1 MVASENVVEWTG
13 RTFMDSDDAATKGES
28 STVRA
33 VDRAI
38 AILQCFTADK
48 PALSVL
54 DIQRR
59 VGLSRPT
66 LYRLLQTLAAT
77 GLVKAEG
84 DPQRFRLAHGVMEL
98 AHVWLA
104 GLNKVDV
111 ARPILEGLRE
121 ATGETAALFVLREQ
135 KRICVL
141 ELESHHALTIARG
154 VGDTGDITL
163 GASGK
168 AILAYLDEK
177 RRDAILD
184 KVTNKARR
192 DELIKALDIVRSRG
206 FATSHGEVIVGAIAF
221 AAPTFNHNG
230 EVAGC
235 VGVFGPQARVKDSD
249 IARFGALVM
258 QAANAIS
265 LQSGYGAAP
274 NAGGKQSRAR
284 KERGVA

>member
-1 MVASENVVEWTG
+1 
-13 RTFMDSDDAATKGES
+13 MDKEDAETKGEG

-54 DIQRR
+54 EIQRR

-104 GLNKVDV
+104 GLDKIDV
-111 ARPILEGLRE
+111 ARPILEQLRE
-121 ATGETAALFVLREQ
+121 STGETAALFVLREQ
-135 KRICVL
+135 KRICIL

-168 AILAYLDEK
+168 AILAYLDER

-184 KVTNKARR
+184 QVTKARR
-192 DELIKALDIVRSRG
+192 AELVKALEVVRSRG
-206 FATSHGEVIVGAIAF
+206 FATSHGEVFVGAVAL
-221 AAPTFNHNG
+221 AAPIFNHNG

-235 VGVFGPQARVKDSD
+235 LGVFGPRARVKDSD
-249 IARFGALVM
+249 ISRFGALVI

-265 LQSGYGAAP
+265 LQSGYRVG
-274 NAGGKQSRAR
+274 QDAR
-284 KERGVA
+284 SKPSKPRRERGVA

>member
-1 MVASENVVEWTG
+1 MVTDEVEA
-13 RTFMDSDDAATKGES
+13 RDDGAG

-54 DIQRR
+54 DIQKR

-66 LYRLLQTLAAT
+66 LYRLLQTLGAS
-77 GLVKAEG
+77 GLIKAEG

-104 GLNKVDV
+104 GLDKVDV
-111 ARPILEGLRE
+111 ARPILERLRDS
-121 ATGETAALFVLREQ
+121 TGETAALFVLREH

-168 AILAYLDEK
+168 AILAYLDDQ
-177 RRDAILD
+177 RRNAILD
-184 KVTNKARR
+184 QVAKPRR
-192 DELIKALDIVRSRG
+192 AELVKALEQVRSRG
-206 FATSHGEVIVGAIAF
+206 YAVSHGEVFVGAVAF

-235 VGVFGPQARVKDSD
+235 LGVFGPKARVRDAD
-249 IARFGALVM
+249 IPRFGAQVIE
-258 QAANAIS
+258 AANAVS
-265 LQSGYGAAP
+265 EQLGHRVDK
-274 NAGGKQSRAR
+274 AGGKQLKPRSDR
-284 KERGVA
+284 KRGVA

>member
-1 MVASENVVEWTG
+1 MASKET
-13 RTFMDSDDAATKGES
+13 TKDDGAA

-54 DIQRR
+54 EIQKR
-59 VGLSRPT
+59 VDLSRPT
-66 LYRLLQTLAAT
+66 LYRLLQTLGSS
-77 GLVKAEG
+77 GLIKAEG

-98 AHVWLA
+98 AHVWHA

-111 ARPILEGLRE
+111 ARPVLEQLRE
-121 ATGETAALFVLREQ
+121 STGETAALFVLREQ

-141 ELESHHALTIARG
+141 ELESHHALAIARG
-154 VGDTGDITL
+154 IGDTGDITL

-168 AILAYLDEK
+168 AILAFLDEG

-184 KVTNKARR
+184 QVAKGRR
-192 DELIKALDIVRSRG
+192 AELVRALEVVRSRG
-206 FATSHGEVIVGAIAF
+206 YAVSHGEVFVGAVAL

-235 VGVFGPQARVKDSD
+235 LGVFGPTARVKDAD
-249 IARFGALVM
+249 IARFSALVV
-258 QAANAIS
+258 QASNAIS
-265 LQSGYGAAP
+265 EQFGYRSDQSV
-274 NAGGKQSRAR
+274 GGKQSKPRKARA
-284 KERGVA
+284 

>member
-1 MVASENVVEWTG
+1 MAN
-13 RTFMDSDDAATKGES
+13 DDAEARDGT

-54 DIQRR
+54 EIQRR

-104 GLNKVDV
+104 GLDKVDV
-111 ARPILEGLRE
+111 TRPILEQLRE
-121 ATGETAALFVLREQ
+121 STGETAALFVLREQ

-168 AILAYLDEK
+168 AILAYLDES
-177 RRDAILD
+177 RRDAILAQ
-184 KVTNKARR
+184 VARARR
-192 DELIKALDIVRSRG
+192 AELVKALVTVRNRG
-206 FATSHGEVIVGAIAF
+206 FATSEGEVIVGAVAF

-235 VGVFGPQARVKDSD
+235 IGVF
-249 IARFGALVM
+249 
-258 QAANAIS
+258 
-265 LQSGYGAAP
+265 
-274 NAGGKQSRAR
+274 
-284 KERGVA
+284 

>member
-1 MVASENVVEWTG
+1 MAK
-13 RTFMDSDDAATKGES
+13 DDTEARDEGAA

-54 DIQRR
+54 EIQAR
-59 VGLSRPT
+59 VDLSRPT

-104 GLNKVDV
+104 GLNKVDAAKPV
-111 ARPILEGLRE
+111 LEKLRE
-121 ATGETAALFVLREQ
+121 DTGETAALFVLREQ

-168 AILAYLDEK
+168 AILAFLDEG
-177 RRDAILD
+177 RRNSILD
-184 KVTNKARR
+184 QVAKSRR
-192 DELIKALDIVRSRG
+192 AELAKALDVVRSRG
-206 FATSHGEVIVGAIAF
+206 FATSHGEVFVGAVAL

-235 VGVFGPQARVKDSD
+235 LGVFGPRARVKDAD
-249 IARFGALVM
+249 VPRFGALVTR
-258 QAANAIS
+258 AANEVS
-265 LQSGYGAAP
+265 LQYGYRPGQGSSSPPQGRRERGAA
-274 NAGGKQSRAR
+274 
-284 KERGVA
+284 

>member
-1 MVASENVVEWTG
+1 MEKDDVE
-13 RTFMDSDDAATKGES
+13 TKGEG

-84 DPQRFRLAHGVMEL
+84 DPQRFRLGHGVMEL

-104 GLNKVDV
+104 GLNEVDV
-111 ARPILEGLRE
+111 ARPILERLRE
-121 ATGETAALFVLREQ
+121 STGETAALFVRREQ

-141 ELESHHALTIARG
+141 ELESHHALTIVRG
-154 VGDTGDITL
+154 IGDAGDITV

-168 AILAYLDEK
+168 AILAYLDEG

-184 KVTNKARR
+184 RVTKTRR
-192 DELIKALDIVRSRG
+192 AELVKALEAARSRG
-206 FATSHGEVIVGAIAF
+206 FATSHGEVIVGAVAI
-221 AAPTFNHNG
+221 AAPIFNQNA
-230 EVAGC
+230 EVSGC
-235 VGVFGPQARVKDSD
+235 IGVFGPKARVKDSD
-249 IARFGALVM
+249 IPRFGALVIE
-258 QAANAIS
+258 AANAIS
-265 LQSGYGAAP
+265 LQFGYRAEQAAR
-274 NAGGKQSRAR
+274 GKPAKSAPR

>member
-1 MVASENVVEWTG
+1 MAI
-13 RTFMDSDDAATKGES
+13 DDEKDEGAG

-54 DIQRR
+54 DIQKR

-66 LYRLLQTLAAT
+66 LYRLLQTLGAS
-77 GLVKAEG
+77 GLIKAEG

-104 GLNKVDV
+104 GLSKVDV
-111 ARPILEGLRE
+111 ARPILEKLRE
-121 ATGETAALFVLREQ
+121 DTGETAALFVLREQ

-154 VGDTGDITL
+154 IGDTGDITL

-168 AILAYLDEK
+168 AILAFLDDK

-184 KVTNKARR
+184 QVAKARR
-192 DELIKALDIVRSRG
+192 GELTKALEVVRSRG
-206 FATSHGEVIVGAIAF
+206 YGVSHGEVFVGAIAL

-235 VGVFGPQARVKDSD
+235 LGVFGPTARVKDTD
-249 IARFGALVM
+249 IPRLGALVVR
-258 QAANAIS
+258 AANAVS
-265 LQSGYGAAP
+265 EQFGHRVETTGGKPPKARADRKTRGAA
-274 NAGGKQSRAR
+274 
-284 KERGVA
+284 

>member
-1 MVASENVVEWTG
+1 
-13 RTFMDSDDAATKGES
+13 MDREDTETKGEG

-54 DIQRR
+54 EIQRR

-104 GLNKVDV
+104 GLDKVDV
-111 ARPILEGLRE
+111 ARPILEELRE
-121 ATGETAALFVLREQ
+121 STGETAALFVLREQ

-141 ELESHHALTIARG
+141 ELESHHALTIVRG
-154 VGDTGDITL
+154 VGDAGVITL

-168 AILAYLDEK
+168 AILAYLDEP
-177 RRDAILD
+177 RRNAILD
-184 KVTNKARR
+184 QVTNKSQRA
-192 DELIKALDIVRSRG
+192 ELVKALDIVRSQG
-206 FATSHGEVIVGAIAF
+206 FATSQGEVIVGAIAI

-230 EVAGC
+230 EVTGC
-235 VGVFGPQARVKDSD
+235 IGVFGPKARVRDSD
-249 IARFGALVM
+249 IPRFGTLVIK
-258 QAANAIS
+258 AANAIS
-265 LQSGYGAAP
+265 LQFGYR
-274 NAGGKQSRAR
+274 AGPDARGKLGKSRR
-284 KERGVA
+284 ERGVA

>member
-1 MVASENVVEWTG
+1 
-13 RTFMDSDDAATKGES
+13 MDGDDAATKGEG

-38 AILQCFTADK
+38 AILQCFSADK
-48 PALSVL
+48 PALSVI

-77 GLVKAEG
+77 VLVKAEG
-84 DPQRFRLAHGVMEL
+84 DPQLFRLAHGVMEL

-111 ARPILEGLRE
+111 ARPILEALRE
-121 ATGETAALFVLREQ
+121 ATSETAALFVLREQ

-168 AILAYLDEK
+168 AILAYLDE
-177 RRDAILD
+177 RRRGAILD
-184 KVTNKARR
+184 QIPKTRR
-192 DELIKALDIVRSRG
+192 AELVKALDVVRGKG
-206 FATSHGEVIVGAIAF
+206 FATSHGEVFVGAVAL

-235 VGVFGPQARVKDSD
+235 VGVFGPKARVKDTD
-249 IARFGALVM
+249 LPKFGAQVM

-265 LQSGYGAAP
+265 LQFGYRAGPSASGKP
-274 NAGGKQSRAR
+274 AR
-284 KERGVA
+284 PARSQRGVA

>member
-1 MVASENVVEWTG
+1 MTA
-13 RTFMDSDDAATKGES
+13 FMDTDDAGTKGEGAA

-54 DIQRR
+54 EIQRR

-77 GLVKAEG
+77 GLVKSEG
-84 DPQRFRLAHGVMEL
+84 DPQRFRLSHGVMEL

-104 GLNKVDV
+104 GLDKVDA
-111 ARPILEGLRE
+111 ARPILEQLRE
-121 ATGETAALFVLREQ
+121 DTGETAALFVLREQ

-168 AILAYLDEK
+168 AILAFLDAG
-177 RRDAILD
+177 RREDILAQIA
-184 KVTNKARR
+184 KSRR
-192 DELIKALDIVRSRG
+192 AELTKALEVVRSRG
-206 FATSHGEVIVGAIAF
+206 FATSHGEVFVGAVAL

-235 VGVFGPQARVKDSD
+235 LGVFGPKARVKDSD
-249 IARFGALVM
+249 IPRFGALVAR
-258 QAANAIS
+258 AANAVS
-265 LQSGYGAAP
+265 LQFGYRAGQDAAAKP
-274 NAGGKQSRAR
+274 AKSRR
-284 KERGVA
+284 KERGAA

>member
-1 MVASENVVEWTG
+1 MCPWSGHSRSAPGEHSLDREDTE
-13 RTFMDSDDAATKGES
+13 TKGEGG
-28 STVRA
+28 TVRA

-54 DIQRR
+54 EIQRR

-77 GLVKAEG
+77 GLVRAEG

-104 GLNKVDV
+104 GLDKVDV
-111 ARPILEGLRE
+111 ARPILESLRE
-121 ATGETAALFVLREQ
+121 STGETAALFVVREQ

-168 AILAYLDEK
+168 AILAYLDEN

-184 KVTNKARR
+184 QVTKARR
-192 DELIKALDIVRSRG
+192 AELAKALEVARSRG
-206 FATSHGEVIVGAIAF
+206 YAISHGEVFVGAVAL
-221 AAPTFNHNG
+221 AAPVFNHNG
-230 EVAGC
+230 EAAGC
-235 VGVFGPQARVKDSD
+235 VGLFGPRARVKDSD
-249 IARFGALVM
+249 LPRFGALVI

-265 LQSGYGAAP
+265 LQSGYRAGEDTRGKIRSAARE
-274 NAGGKQSRAR
+274 SRR
-284 KERGVA
+284 

>member
-1 MVASENVVEWTG
+1 MAVSMGTEDV
-13 RTFMDSDDAATKGES
+13 DAKEGGGA

-38 AILQCFTADK
+38 AILQCFKADK
-48 PALSVL
+48 PALSVIE
-54 DIQRR
+54 IQKR

-66 LYRLLQTLAAT
+66 LYRLLQTLGAS
-77 GLVKAEG
+77 GLIKAEG

-111 ARPILEGLRE
+111 ARPVLEQLRE
-121 ATGETAALFVLREQ
+121 STSETAALFVLREQ

-154 VGDTGDITL
+154 IGDTGDITL

-168 AILAYLDEK
+168 AILAFLDEG

-184 KVTNKARR
+184 QVAKPRR
-192 DELIKALDIVRSRG
+192 AELTKALEVVRSRG
-206 FATSHGEVIVGAIAF
+206 YAVSHGEVFVGAVAL

-235 VGVFGPQARVKDSD
+235 LGVFGPKARVKDAD
-249 IARFGALVM
+249 IPRIGAQVI

-265 LQSGYGAAP
+265 EQFGYRSDKSAV
-274 NAGGKQSRAR
+274 GKQPKPRADR
-284 KERGVA
+284 KARGIA

>member
-1 MVASENVVEWTG
+1 
-13 RTFMDSDDAATKGES
+13 MDTEDAEAKGEG

-38 AILQCFTADK
+38 AILQCFTAEK

-54 DIQRR
+54 EIQRR

-104 GLNKVDV
+104 GLNEVDV
-111 ARPILEGLRE
+111 ARPILERLRE
-121 ATGETAALFVLREQ
+121 STGETAALFVLREQ

-141 ELESHHALTIARG
+141 ELESHHALTIVRG

-168 AILAYLDEK
+168 AILAYLDEG
-177 RRDAILD
+177 RRKAILD
-184 KVTNKARR
+184 QTPKARR
-192 DELIKALDIVRSRG
+192 AELVKALEVVRSRG
-206 FATSHGEVIVGAIAF
+206 FATSQGEVIVGAVAL

-235 VGVFGPQARVKDSD
+235 IGVFGPKARVKDSD
-249 IARFGALVM
+249 IPRFGALVVR
-258 QAANAIS
+258 AANAVS
-265 LQSGYGAAP
+265 EQFGSRGGQDAA
-274 NAGGKQSRAR
+274 GKQPRSGRDR
-284 KERGVA
+284 KERGIA

>member
-1 MVASENVVEWTG
+1 
-13 RTFMDSDDAATKGES
+13 MDKEDTETKGEG

-54 DIQRR
+54 EIQRR

-77 GLVKAEG
+77 GLVRAEG

-104 GLNKVDV
+104 GLNRVDV
-111 ARPILEGLRE
+111 ARPILEALRE
-121 ATGETAALFVLREQ
+121 STGETAALFVLREQ

-168 AILAYLDEK
+168 AILAHLDEN

-184 KVTNKARR
+184 QVTKARR
-192 DELIKALDIVRSRG
+192 AELTKALELARSRG
-206 FATSHGEVIVGAIAF
+206 YAISHGEVFVGAVAL
-221 AAPTFNHNG
+221 AAPVFNHNG

-235 VGVFGPQARVKDSD
+235 VGLFGPKARVKDSD
-249 IARFGALVM
+249 IPRFGALVM

-265 LQSGYGAAP
+265 LQSGYRTGEDTRGKAKSAARE
-274 NAGGKQSRAR
+274 SRR
-284 KERGVA
+284 

>member
-1 MVASENVVEWTG
+1 MAI
-13 RTFMDSDDAATKGES
+13 DDEKDEAAG

-54 DIQRR
+54 EIQKR

-66 LYRLLQTLAAT
+66 LYRLLQTLGAS
-77 GLVKAEG
+77 GLIKAEG

-104 GLNKVDV
+104 GLDKVDA
-111 ARPILEGLRE
+111 ARPVLEKLRE
-121 ATGETAALFVLREQ
+121 DTGETAALFVLREQ
-135 KRICVL
+135 KRICVV

-168 AILAYLDEK
+168 AILAFLDEG
-177 RRDAILD
+177 RRNAILD
-184 KVTNKARR
+184 QVTKARR
-192 DELIKALDIVRSRG
+192 AELTKALEVVRSRG
-206 FATSHGEVIVGAIAF
+206 FAVSHGEVFVGAVAL

-235 VGVFGPQARVKDSD
+235 LGVFGPRARVKDTD
-249 IARFGALVM
+249 ILRFGALVIR
-258 QAANAIS
+258 AADEVS
-265 LQSGYGAAP
+265 LQYGYRPGQVVS
-274 NAGGKQSRAR
+274 GKQP
-284 KERGVA
+284 RGIA

>member
-1 MVASENVVEWTG
+1 MAISMGTEDV
-13 RTFMDSDDAATKGES
+13 DAKEEGGA

-48 PALSVL
+48 PALSVIE
-54 DIQRR
+54 IQRR

-111 ARPILEGLRE
+111 ARPVLEGLRE

-135 KRICVL
+135 KRICVF

-177 RRDAILD
+177 RRDAILGQ
-184 KVTNKARR
+184 VAKARR
-192 DELIKALDIVRSRG
+192 AELAKALEVVRNRG
-206 FATSHGEVIVGAIAF
+206 FATSESEVIVGAVAF

-235 VGVFGPQARVKDSD
+235 VGVFGPRARVKDSD
-249 IARFGALVM
+249 VARCGALVM

-265 LQSGYGAAP
+265 LQSGYR
-274 NAGGKQSRAR
+274 AGLDARA
-284 KERGVA
+284 KP

>member
-1 MVASENVVEWTG
+1 MA
-13 RTFMDSDDAATKGES
+13 SDDTKDEGGA

-54 DIQRR
+54 DIQKR

-66 LYRLLQTLAAT
+66 LYRLLQTLGAS
-77 GLVKAEG
+77 GLIKAEG

-104 GLNKVDV
+104 GLDKVDV
-111 ARPILEGLRE
+111 ARPILEQLRE
-121 ATGETAALFVLREQ
+121 STGETAALFVLREQ

-154 VGDTGDITL
+154 IGDTGDITL

-168 AILAYLDEK
+168 AILAFLDEK

-184 KVTNKARR
+184 QVIKPRR
-192 DELIKALDIVRSRG
+192 AELMKALEVVRSRG
-206 FATSHGEVIVGAIAF
+206 YAVSHGEVFVGAVAL

-235 VGVFGPQARVKDSD
+235 LGVFGPKARVKDAD
-249 IARFGALVM
+249 IPRIGAQVM
-258 QAANAIS
+258 QAASTIS
-265 LQSGYGAAP
+265 EQYGYRSEKSV
-274 NAGGKQSRAR
+274 GGKQPKPRPDR
-284 KERGVA
+284 KARGVA

>member
-1 MVASENVVEWTG
+1 MAI
-13 RTFMDSDDAATKGES
+13 DDEKDEAAG

-54 DIQRR
+54 EIQKR

-66 LYRLLQTLAAT
+66 LYRLLQTLGAS
-77 GLVKAEG
+77 GLIKAEG

-104 GLNKVDV
+104 GLDKVDA
-111 ARPILEGLRE
+111 ARPVLEKLRE
-121 ATGETAALFVLREQ
+121 DTGETAALFVLREQ
-135 KRICVL
+135 KRICVV

-168 AILAYLDEK
+168 AILAFLDEG
-177 RRDAILD
+177 RRNAILD
-184 KVTNKARR
+184 QVTKARR
-192 DELIKALDIVRSRG
+192 AELTKALEVVRSRG
-206 FATSHGEVIVGAIAF
+206 FAVSHGEVFVGAVAL

-235 VGVFGPQARVKDSD
+235 LGVFGPRARVKDTD
-249 IARFGALVM
+249 IPRFGALVIRS
-258 QAANAIS
+258 ANEVS
-265 LQSGYGAAP
+265 LQYGYRPGQVVSGKQPKPRGDRKARGAA
-274 NAGGKQSRAR
+274 
-284 KERGVA
+284 

>member
-1 MVASENVVEWTG
+1 MTRNDRPMGAEDTLAK
-13 RTFMDSDDAATKGES
+13 DDGAA

-54 DIQRR
+54 EIQKR

-66 LYRLLQTLAAT
+66 LYRLLQTLAAS
-77 GLVKAEG
+77 GLIKAEG

-104 GLNKVDV
+104 GLDKVDV
-111 ARPILEGLRE
+111 ARPVLEQLRE

-184 KVTNKARR
+184 QVTNKARR
-192 DELIKALDIVRSRG
+192 AELIRALEVVRSRG
-206 FATSHGEVIVGAIAF
+206 YAVSYGEVFVGAVAL

-235 VGVFGPQARVKDSD
+235 LGVFGPRARVKDTD
-249 IARFGALVM
+249 IPRLGALVI
-258 QAANAIS
+258 QAANTIS
-265 LQSGYGAAP
+265 EQFGHRA
-274 NAGGKQSRAR
+274 NAGGKQPKLRPDRKAR
-284 KERGVA
+284 GTA

>member
-1 MVASENVVEWTG
+1 MA
-13 RTFMDSDDAATKGES
+13 RDDTEARDEGAA

-54 DIQRR
+54 EIQAR
-59 VGLSRPT
+59 VDLSRPT

-104 GLNKVDV
+104 GLNKVDAAKPV
-111 ARPILEGLRE
+111 LEKLRE
-121 ATGETAALFVLREQ
+121 DTGETAALFVLREQ

-168 AILAYLDEK
+168 AILAFLDEG
-177 RRDAILD
+177 RRNSILD
-184 KVTNKARR
+184 QVAKSRR
-192 DELIKALDIVRSRG
+192 AELAKALDVVRSRG
-206 FATSHGEVIVGAIAF
+206 FATSHGEVFVGAVAL

-235 VGVFGPQARVKDSD
+235 LGVFGPRARVKDAD
-249 IARFGALVM
+249 VPRFGALVTR
-258 QAANAIS
+258 AANEVS
-265 LQSGYGAAP
+265 LQYGYRPGQGSSSPPKGRRERGAA
-274 NAGGKQSRAR
+274 
-284 KERGVA
+284 

>member
-1 MVASENVVEWTG
+1 MAVSMGTEDV
-13 RTFMDSDDAATKGES
+13 DTKEEGGA

-38 AILQCFTADK
+38 AILQCFKADK
-48 PALSVL
+48 PALSVIE
-54 DIQRR
+54 IQKR

-66 LYRLLQTLAAT
+66 LYRLLQTLGAS
-77 GLVKAEG
+77 GLIKAEG

-111 ARPILEGLRE
+111 ARPVLEQLRE
-121 ATGETAALFVLREQ
+121 STSETAALFVLREQ

-154 VGDTGDITL
+154 IGDTGDITR

-168 AILAYLDEK
+168 AILAFLDEG
-177 RRDAILD
+177 RRDVILD
-184 KVTNKARR
+184 QVAKPRR
-192 DELIKALDIVRSRG
+192 AELVKALEVVRSRG
-206 FATSHGEVIVGAIAF
+206 YAVSHGEVFVGAVAL

-235 VGVFGPQARVKDSD
+235 LGVFGPKARVKDAD
-249 IARFGALVM
+249 IPRIGAQVI
-258 QAANAIS
+258 QAAHAIS
-265 LQSGYGAAP
+265 EQFGYRSEKS
-274 NAGGKQSRAR
+274 AGGKAKPRPDR
-284 KERGVA
+284 KARGVA

>member
-1 MVASENVVEWTG
+1 MDTSET
-13 RTFMDSDDAATKGES
+13 DAAAEGS
-28 STVRA
+28 ISTVRA

-38 AILQCFTADK
+38 AILQCFSAEK
-48 PALSVL
+48 PAMSVL
-54 DIQRR
+54 EIQRR

-77 GLVKAEG
+77 GLIKAEG

-111 ARPILEGLRE
+111 ARPILERLRE
-121 ATGETAALFVLREQ
+121 ETGETAALFVFREQ

-168 AILAYLDEK
+168 AILAFLDEAQ
-177 RRDAILD
+177 RDTILD
-184 KVTNKARR
+184 QLGNKARR
-192 DELIKALDIVRSRG
+192 AELAKALETVRSRG
-206 FATSHGEVIVGAIAF
+206 YATSHGEVFVGAVALASPI
-221 AAPTFNHNG
+221 FNHNG

-235 VGVFGPQARVKDSD
+235 LGVFGPKARVRDAD
-249 IARFGALVM
+249 IARFGKLVVEAAAAL
-258 QAANAIS
+258 S
-265 LQSGYGAAP
+265 SELGYKSERDAKARPPKAPKDRKVRGAA
-274 NAGGKQSRAR
+274 
-284 KERGVA
+284 

>member
-1 MVASENVVEWTG
+1 MGTTTSTATDDVEAKDGVA
-13 RTFMDSDDAATKGES
+13 

-38 AILQCFTADK
+38 AILQCFTPDK

-54 DIQRR
+54 EIQKR

-66 LYRLLQTLAAT
+66 LYRLLQTLGAS
-77 GLVKAEG
+77 GLIKAEG
-84 DPQRFRLAHGVMEL
+84 DPQRFRLSHGVMEL

-104 GLNKVDV
+104 GLDKVDV
-111 ARPILEGLRE
+111 ARPILEQLRE
-121 ATGETAALFVLREQ
+121 RTGETAALFVLREQ
-135 KRICVL
+135 KRICVI

-154 VGDTGDITL
+154 IGDTGDITL

-168 AILAYLDEK
+168 AILAFLDEG
-177 RRDAILD
+177 RRGAILD
-184 KVTNKARR
+184 QVAKGRR
-192 DELIKALDIVRSRG
+192 AELGKALEVVRSRG
-206 FATSHGEVIVGAIAF
+206 YAVSHGEVFVGAVAL

-235 VGVFGPQARVKDSD
+235 LGVFGPRARVKDAD
-249 IARFGALVM
+249 IPRLGALVI

-265 LQSGYGAAP
+265 EQFGYRSEQGG
-274 NAGGKQSRAR
+274 GGKQPKPRKAR
-284 KERGVA
+284 SVA

>member
-1 MVASENVVEWTG
+1 MGKENTE
-13 RTFMDSDDAATKGES
+13 TKGEGG
-28 STVRA
+28 TVRA

-38 AILQCFTADK
+38 AILQCFSAEK
-48 PALSVL
+48 PAMSVL
-54 DIQRR
+54 EIQRR

-77 GLVKAEG
+77 GLIKAEG

-121 ATGETAALFVLREQ
+121 TTGETAALFVLREQ
-135 KRICVL
+135 KRICVF

-177 RRDAILD
+177 RRDAILGQ
-184 KVTNKARR
+184 VAKARR
-192 DELIKALDIVRSRG
+192 VELAKALEVVRNRG
-206 FATSHGEVIVGAIAF
+206 FATSESEVIVGAVAF

-235 VGVFGPQARVKDSD
+235 VGVFGPRARVKDSD
-249 IARFGALVM
+249 IPRFGALVM

-265 LQSGYGAAP
+265 LQFGYGAGEDAQ
-274 NAGGKQSRAR
+274 GKPSKSRR
-284 KERGVA
+284 ERGLA